1 VVDLAETCQMF
12 DAVNYKAAGVCF
24 NNIAN
29 IQFKNQRY
37 ELAAQN
43 YTLALIKCNQ
53 CLAGEFYETH
63 PQEIMELQ
71 AKDRTYFEKIRANRY
86 YQFAICKYKDQRYSQ
101 HPKGDW
107 LEVDAYLRNSI
118 IKYKSVLC
126 KCANSRDKPVVCL
139 YIDIMI
145 SLIIKR
151 CYACH
156 MSRKLIT
163 AQRMLTQIKALLDL
177 IEDGS
182 VAICDNAEERL
193 GVQPIPLAI
202 LKSKYFLH
210 KGLLELK
217 IAPDS
222 TETLKNFEKVVNDP
236 SPIFDAKVRKAALE
250 QLEIWVPKSDNPN
263 RPKLI

>member
-1 VVDLAETCQMF
+1 MF

-139 YIDIMI
+139 YIDIII

-163 AQRMLTQIKALLDL
+163 AQIMLTQIKALLDL

-193 GVQPIPLAI
+193 GVQPIPMAI